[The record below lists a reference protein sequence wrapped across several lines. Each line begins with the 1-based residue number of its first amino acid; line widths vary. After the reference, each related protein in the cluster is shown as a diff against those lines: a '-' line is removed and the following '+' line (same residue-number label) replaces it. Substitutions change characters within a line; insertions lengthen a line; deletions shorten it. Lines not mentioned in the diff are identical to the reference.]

1 MNKLLHSIF
10 VPLALVACMSAFA
23 AEPERT
29 ATPAATAA
37 APSATSATAPA
48 ATTTAAAPKA
58 EAPKVPAGYK
68 AKTIDGETVFCRKST
83 PMGTRFPTEVCMT
96 QAQYLENERN
106 RQSMRNE
113 LQDRQKSYS
122 INQ

>member
-1 MNKLLHSIF
+1 MNTIMRSVF
-10 VPLALVACMSAFA
+10 VPVALVACMSAFA
-23 AEPERT
+23 AEP
-29 ATPAATAA
+29 
-37 APSATSATAPA
+37 SATSATVPA
-48 ATTTAAAPKA
+48 ATTTAATPKA

-68 AKTIDGETVFCRKST
+68 AKTIDGETRFCRKST

-122 INQ
+122 VNQ

>member
-1 MNKLLHSIF
+1 MNKLLHSIS
-10 VPLALVACMSAFA
+10 VALALVACMPAFA
-23 AEPERT
+23 AE
-29 ATPAATAA
+29 
-37 APSATSATAPA
+37 PSATSATAPA
-48 ATTTAAAPKA
+48 ATTTAATATAATATAATPKA

-68 AKTIDGETVFCRKST
+68 GKTVDGVTLFCRKST

-96 QAQYLENERN
+96 QAQYLESERN

>member
-1 MNKLLHSIF
+1 MNRLLHCIS
-10 VPLALVACMSAFA
+10 VSLALVACMPAFA
-23 AEPERT
+23 AE
-29 ATPAATAA
+29 
-37 APSATSATAPA
+37 PSATSATATA
-48 ATTTAAAPKA
+48 ATTTAATPKA
-58 EAPKVPAGYK
+58 DAPKVPAGYK
-68 AKTIDGETVFCRKST
+68 ARTIDGETVYCRKST

-122 INQ
+122 VNQ

>member
-1 MNKLLHSIF
+1 MNKLLHSIS
-10 VPLALVACMSAFA
+10 VALALVVCMPAFA
-23 AEPERT
+23 AEP
-29 ATPAATAA
+29 
-37 APSATSATAPA
+37 SATSASATAPA
-48 ATTTAAAPKA
+48 ATTTAATPKA
-58 EAPKVPAGYK
+58 ETPKVPAGYK
-68 AKTIDGETVFCRKST
+68 AKTVDGETLYCRKST

-113 LQDRQKSYS
+113 LQDKQKSYS

>member
-1 MNKLLHSIF
+1 M
-10 VPLALVACMSAFA
+10 A
-23 AEPERT
+23 AP
-29 ATPAATAA
+29 TAA
-37 APSATSATAPA
+37 PPA
-48 ATTTAAAPKA
+48 ATTKA
-58 EAPKVPAGYK
+58 GTKVPAGYS
-68 AKTIDGETVFCRKST
+68 AKTVEGETLFCRKST

-96 QAQYLENERN
+96 EAQYLENERN

>member
-1 MNKLLHSIF
+1 MNKLLLS
-10 VPLALVACMSAFA
+10 VSVALALVACMPAFA
-23 AEPERT
+23 AE
-29 ATPAATAA
+29 
-37 APSATSATAPA
+37 PSATSATAPA
-48 ATTTAAAPKA
+48 ATTTAATPKA

-68 AKTIDGETVFCRKST
+68 AKTVDGETLYCRKST

-96 QAQYLENERN
+96 HAQYLENERN

-113 LQDRQKSYS
+113 LQDKQKSYS

>member
-1 MNKLLHSIF
+1 MNTIMRSVF
-10 VPLALVACMSAFA
+10 VPVALVACMSAFA
-23 AEPERT
+23 EE
-29 ATPAATAA
+29 
-37 APSATSATAPA
+37 PSATSATAPA
-48 ATTTAAAPKA
+48 ATTTAATPKA
-58 EAPKVPAGYK
+58 EAPKVPPGYK
-68 AKTIDGETVFCRKST
+68 AKTIDGETLFCRKST

-122 INQ
+122 VNQ